1 MDRFTESASTL
12 EHVLKVERSYKCG
25 NSESYRAPQ
34 GTGTVRSLPAT
45 ILVAFLAAAPC
56 AVPRPVAP
64 ALTLTEV
71 VALSRKTT
79 NATNESPD
87 FRRVVRQ
94 NGQAPILRLP
104 PPLLELEP
112 VIELGDLDFYDS
124 FDLLP
129 ASVPTD
135 VFEAY
140 VTTTQAEPSM
150 KDLDAESFYIIDDL
164 V

>member
-12 EHVLKVERSYKCG
+12 EHVLEVERSYKCV
-25 NSESYRAPQ
+25 NTESYRAPQ
-34 GTGTVRSLPAT
+34 STGTGRSLPAT
-45 ILVAFLAAAPC
+45 ILVALLAAAPC
-56 AVPRPVAP
+56 AVPRLVAP

-71 VALSRKTT
+71 AALSKKTAA
-79 NATNESPD
+79 ATNESAD
-87 FRRVVRQ
+87 FRDLVRQ
-94 NGQAPILRLP
+94 HGHAPILRLP

-129 ASVPTD
+129 ACVPTD

-140 VTTTQAEPSM
+140 VTTTQAEPSL
-150 KDLDAESFYIIDDL
+150 KDLDAESFYVIDDL